1 MGFPLDQY
9 EHLMLAILCW
19 SYFHDLDFVSW
30 FQWRNRAASDTAGS
44 KREVHGVGEI
54 VIPTHRLFFR
64 AIGIH
69 NNFHVDPLFTFFITI
84 SSDNSLTCLLAEIG
98 ISKIVAP
105 FSTASSAMFAALY
118 TGCRISVQ

>member
-54 VIPTHRLFFR
+54 IIPTHRLFFR
-64 AIGIH
+64 TIGIH
-69 NNFHVDPLFTFFITI
+69 NNFHVDPLFTFFIFGATSHMHPPFVDNNWVSAK
-84 SSDNSLTCLLAEIG
+84 SSLVFDCVT
-98 ISKIVAP
+98 K
-105 FSTASSAMFAALY
+105 
-118 TGCRISVQ
+118 